1 MLFVNFITQNWML
14 ILLALVSG
22 GLLLPQLRG
31 GAGRLSPAAAVQRLN
46 REKGVL
52 LDIRERAE
60 YEAGHARG
68 AKHVAAAELSA
79 KLPQT
84 VKNKATP
91 IIVICATGGRASRA
105 VAQIRK
111 LGYTHA
117 EALAGGLKAW
127 RAAELPIEK

>member
-1 MLFVNFITQNWML
+1 MTFITQNWML

-22 GLLLPQLRG
+22 GLLFLPQLRG
-31 GAGRLSPAAAVQRLN
+31 GNGRLSPAAAVQRMN

-52 LDIRERAE
+52 IDVRDRGE
-60 YEAGHARG
+60 YDAGHARG
-68 AKHVAAAELSA
+68 AKHVAAAELDS

-91 IIVICATGGRASRA
+91 IIVICASGNQSGKAA
-105 VAQIRK
+105 AQIKK
-111 LGYTHA
+111 LGYNNV

-127 RAAELPIEK
+127 RAAELPIDK